1 MSHDSKSSSGRRPA
15 KRNTLDLDEIGSVQ
29 LDNLSDISDGSDLQF
44 SRGGGNRSSGANYRA
59 DDSSRDSSRS
69 SRSETS
75 YRSRGSGRKEA
86 SSYELKL
93 DMLANQAKRNV
104 PTGDRRGEDVD
115 PDEVKGILD
124 GASSDSDRSRGTRRS
139 SRRSDDSRSI
149 EKRKSYSGSSEE
161 RRQFLLGEFDK
172 FARKGIRMER
182 TYNMRSNLDEMERTY
197 ERIRKDREIQS
208 SINFQRRILIG
219 IVSGMEYLNKTFD
232 PFDLEL
238 DGWGESVF
246 ENIRDYDDIFEELH
260 EKYKHRG
267 NVSPE
272 VRLLMTLVSS
282 AVMFHLTK
290 SMIRPIQE
298 RMAQAL
304 GGGNGGGG
312 SGGGMPDMSA
322 FMNAF
327 MGGGNAAA
335 PRSGP
340 SVPPSGG
347 MRGPTGFD
355 DLSGDSARD
364 VSEISD
370 IPDISEDNRRPA
382 GRSGGVP
389 AKAGGSGG
397 LGGLMSMFR

>member
-44 SRGGGNRSSGANYRA
+44 SRGGANRNGANYRR
-59 DDSSRDSSRS
+59 DDSSQDSSRSSRS

-149 EKRKSYSGSSEE
+149 EKRKSYNGNPDE

-182 TYNMRSNLDEMERTY
+182 TYNMRSSLDEMEQTY
-197 ERIRKDREIQS
+197 ARIKSDREIQA

-219 IVSGMEYLNKTFD
+219 IVSGLEYLNKTFD

-246 ENIRDYDDIFEELH
+246 ENIREYDDIFEELH

-304 GGGNGGGG
+304 GGGNGGGA
-312 SGGGMPDMSA
+312 GGMPDMSA

-327 MGGGNAAA
+327 MGGGAPA

-347 MRGPTGFD
+347 MRGPSGFD

-389 AKAGGSGG
+389 AKAGGAGG